1 MDISREI
8 GLKIRYYRKNRQM
21 TVDQLA
27 EAICKSKSCVSKY
40 ENGQIAVDLPT
51 LYDIAAAL
59 DVGVTQLLYLP
70 PSQRNGTTAGEVPA
84 FFFVFYRFYAYYY
97 DGRSN
102 RIVRSV
108 ADILEEVGR
117 GAYHIQMY
125 MNVDDY
131 QHYHLCENLYDG
143 VLTHFDALSLLVMQ
157 NQHMEMDHYQLG
169 IPSPYLNAPV
179 KWGLAFGISSR
190 PLMPTSAKI
199 LLSKTPQ
206 KETAE
211 FEKSLRLSK
220 EDIRLMKLYNMLT
233 IL

>member
-1 MDISREI
+1 MHRFMRTALTVAGSDSVGGAGIQADVKAMSVIGVHATSVITAVTAQNTCGVRDILPMPEELIKAQLEAVLKDCDVKAVKTGMLYSAEI
-8 GLKIRYYRKNRQM
+8 
-21 TVDQLA
+21 
-27 EAICKSKSCVSKY
+27 
-40 ENGQIAVDLPT
+40 
-51 LYDIAAAL
+51 
-59 DVGVTQLLYLP
+59 VGT
-70 PSQRNGTTAGEVPA
+70 
-84 FFFVFYRFYAYYY
+84 
-97 DGRSN
+97 
-102 RIVRSV
+102 V

-157 NQHMEMDHYQLG
+157 NQHMEMDHYQVG
-169 IPSPYLNAPV
+169 IPSPYMNAPV

-190 PLMPTSAKI
+190 PLMPTSTKI
-199 LLSKTPQ
+199 LFAKSPQ
-206 KETAE
+206 KETPE
-211 FEKSLRLSK
+211 FEKSLRLSR